1 MTGGVVRLHPEIVRR
16 QVKDFS
22 ERGTAEERAAHNLE
36 IYREWTDSRKRAN
49 AEALRR
55 GAG

>member
-1 MTGGVVRLHPEIVRR
+1 VRLHPEIVRR
-16 QVKDFS
+16 QKQVKDLDFS